1 MITFTSIPIFSSPQ
15 TPGANHL
22 ILSDLFTEWIQ
33 LRAFFKIPLSFSGRC
48 FKSHS
53 YSLK

>member
-33 LRAFFKIPLSFSGRC
+33 LRAF
-48 FKSHS
+48 
-53 YSLK
+53 LKFLCHFLGVASNQVLIL